1 MADKKT
7 EETTKDVADTVRET
21 TLLMTKSLMA
31 AQERNLK
38 FIQATFTNAMEVM
51 KSHVEATHAL
61 MQELEQQQEAW
72 QKLVPGMQTSMSMPR
87 TPLSTQPEPSAT
99 PDQGLVSA
107 RQFARD
113 HGIGE
118 AGRTAFKRQSIPT
131 TKVEG
136 DPAHYLSRDQRQAA
150 LSYWSK
156 HNTKGFHPCS
166 DPQCPCHE
174 RV

>member
-1 MADKKT
+1 MAEKKT
-7 EETTKDVADTVRET
+7 EETTKDVADALRET
-21 TLLMTKSLMA
+21 TQFMTNSIMA

-38 FIQATFTNAMEVM
+38 FIQTTFTSAMEVM

-72 QKLVPGMQTSMSMPR
+72 QKRVPGMQTEMSMLSI
-87 TPLSTQPEPSAT
+87 PLSTQPEPSTT
-99 PDQGLVSA
+99 PGQGLISA

-113 HGIGE
+113 HGVEE

-136 DPAHYLSRDQRQAA
+136 DSAHYLSLEQRHAA

-166 DPQCPCHE
+166 DPLCTCHE
-174 RV
+174 LV